1 LKKAP
6 SASVSPLKT
15 APTASVIAT
24 ETNKSVEKE
33 NHSENKVV
41 PKDFFASMKEIE
53 FLFVRASESG
63 KEVPRMLEANKLHF
77 RPIFPGKESNS
88 YNSLFSICLSVSV
101 SIWEILNS

>member
-1 LKKAP
+1 
-6 SASVSPLKT
+6 
-15 APTASVIAT
+15 
-24 ETNKSVEKE
+24 VEKE

-88 YNSLFSICLSVSV
+88 YSSLFSICSTRKYEIFSISFVSHG
-101 SIWEILNS
+101 SPL